1 MKSTVMD
8 KANQLACTTQC
19 VDSLIAFGQW
29 LKRGLAG
36 FGFAIPPLCVPR
48 ATNSKGRLQYTLYV
62 AVLVVCLM
70 KETHRVVFCCTL
82 QYTLYVVH
90 CSTRCMPRATN
101 SKGSCLLYIAI
112 HVVRS
117 EIIYTLKWKLFP
129 IENGNHFVHSRDKV
143 CIINS
148 SRSHLVSIAINCIT

>member
-36 FGFAIPPLCVPR
+36 SGFAIPPLCV
-48 ATNSKGRLQYTLYV
+48 
-62 AVLVVCLM
+62 
-70 KETHRVVFCCTL
+70 
-82 QYTLYVVH
+82 
-90 CSTRCMPRATN
+90 PRATN

-148 SRSHLVSIAINCIT
+148 SRSHLVSIAINCITYHTLRLFVKLSISKVY